1 MRQQPCHLETEEE
14 YFHRQDAELIEEL
27 RRRAAFEE
35 RRQRFT
41 EACQTANPR
50 ILDALERLGYN
61 QTTIELL
68 YFVPLVHVAW
78 IDGSISEAERNR
90 IVVTAALHGLRENIP
105 AFQQLTEWLDHRPP
119 DTFFEGTLH
128 VLRALLDEL
137 PEAQRVSR
145 RDSLLRSMREVA
157 FASCGLLGWRNKI
170 CITKRS
176 LIRKTAKL
184 LATGDQAAAAATGQ

>member
-1 MRQQPCHLETEEE
+1 MRQQLCHLATEGE

-27 RRRAAFEE
+27 RRRAALEE
-35 RRQRFT
+35 RRQRIA
-41 EACQTANPR
+41 EACQTGNSR

-61 QTTIELL
+61 QNTIELL

-78 IDGSISEAERNR
+78 IDGSVSKAERNR
-90 IVVTAALHGLRENIP
+90 IVVMATLQGLRENAP

-119 DTFFEGTLH
+119 DAFFEGTLH
-128 VLRALLDEL
+128 ILRALLDEL
-137 PEAQRVSR
+137 PEAQRGSR

-157 FASCGLLGWRNKI
+157 FASCGILGWRHQM

-184 LATGDQAAAAATGQ
+184 LASWDQAAAATGQ

>member
-1 MRQQPCHLETEEE
+1 MRQQLCHLETEGE
-14 YFHRQDAELIEEL
+14 YFHRQDAELIEEM

-68 YFVPLVHVAW
+68 YFVPLIHVAW

-90 IVVTAALHGLRENIP
+90 IVVMAALHGMKENVP

-119 DTFFEGTLH
+119 DNFFEGTLH

-137 PEAQRVSR
+137 PEAQRASR

-157 FASCGLLGWRNKI
+157 FASCGILGWRNQI